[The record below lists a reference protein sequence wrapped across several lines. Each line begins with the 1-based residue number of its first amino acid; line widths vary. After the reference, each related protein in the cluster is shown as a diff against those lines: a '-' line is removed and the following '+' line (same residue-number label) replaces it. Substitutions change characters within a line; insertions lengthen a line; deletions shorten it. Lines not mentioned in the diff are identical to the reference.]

1 MQPYQKQFQ
10 RSNTFIRMLLLLLL
24 LYDAICYITNETQ
37 PTTPIHIS
45 NAIFALHTTIDLEI
59 DSTS

>member
-1 MQPYQKQFQ
+1 
-10 RSNTFIRMLLLLLL
+10 MLLLLLL